1 VGNSAGG
8 SRTAMTGT
16 AVTGRLTPY
25 DVVTRHEPARPT
37 AKSLLL
43 ALCRGLER
51 EALASPPR
59 AALVTLQDARHL
71 TRSTLEVY
79 AGLARAGTRVT
90 MVGRGLRAWLA
101 PGVRGVTLDDDDPI
115 GDVWS
120 LAFLGGERPVA
131 LAALDLFSEGV
142 VETDRAFEV
151 AMSRDPS
158 VVLDAARTLAPDA
171 AR

>member
-1 VGNSAGG
+1 MTSTAPAGP
-8 SRTAMTGT
+8 
-16 AVTGRLTPY
+16 LTPY

-51 EALASPPR
+51 EALSSPPQ

-71 TRSTLEVY
+71 TRATLDVY

-90 MVGRGLRAWLA
+90 MFGRGLRAWLA
-101 PGVRGVTLDDDDPI
+101 PGVSGVALDDDEPL

-120 LAFLGGERPVA
+120 LVFLGERRPVA
-131 LAALDLFSEGV
+131 LAGLDRFSQGV
-142 VETDRAFEV
+142 VESDRAFEV
-151 AMSRDPS
+151 AISRDPS
-158 VVLDAARTLAPDA
+158 VVVAAARSLGLDPS
-171 AR
+171 R